1 MLDEVRRVA
10 EARGVSTAQVA
21 LAWLVGRAGVTSVI
35 VGARDGRQLAD
46 NLRAAEWTLGDDE
59 RAALD
64 RVSARP
70 LPYPYWHAERF
81 NRERM
86 PQQ

>member
-1 MLDEVRRVA
+1 MTVGLAIAVVGLASGKDR
-10 EARGVSTAQVA
+10 A
-21 LAWLVGRAGVTSVI
+21 L
-35 VGARDGRQLAD
+35 QLAD
-46 NLRAAEWTLGDDE
+46 NLRAAEWTLADDE

-64 RVSARP
+64 RASARP

-86 PQQ
+86 PPE